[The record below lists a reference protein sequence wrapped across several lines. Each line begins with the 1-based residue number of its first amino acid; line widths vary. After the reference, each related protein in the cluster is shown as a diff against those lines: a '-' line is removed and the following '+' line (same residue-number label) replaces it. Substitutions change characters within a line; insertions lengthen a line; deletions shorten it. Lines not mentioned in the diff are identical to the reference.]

1 MKVKW
6 LGHSAFLLTSDSGM
20 RVLTDPYK
28 SGSYDG
34 AVGYKPITEKADV
47 VTASHQHDDHYC
59 LEGLPEGYECVTE
72 AGKHQAAGLSITGFK
87 SYHDTTRGKDR
98 GSNIIFVIEM
108 DGIKV
113 CHLGDLG
120 HTLSDE
126 EAGAIGKV
134 DVLLIPVGGLYTIG
148 PREAVDVMKA
158 LSPSVT
164 IPMHFKT
171 EALGFPLKPVDDF
184 LSMAGDSGRPGT
196 TETEIRQEDLSGRR
210 IIVLEQEL

>member
-6 LGHSAFLLTSDSGM
+6 LGHSAFLLTSDSGV
-20 RVLTDPYK
+20 RVLTDPYR

-34 AVGYKPITEKADV
+34 AVAYKPIKEKADV
-47 VTASHQHDDHYC
+47 VTASHRHDDHYC
-59 LEGLPEGYECVTE
+59 LEGLPEGYQCVTE
-72 AGKHQAAGLSITGFK
+72 AGRHTVAGLSITGFK
-87 SYHDTTRGKDR
+87 SYHDTSRGEDR

-108 DGIKV
+108 DGIRV

-126 EAGAIGKV
+126 EAAAIGRV
-134 DVLLIPVGGLYTIG
+134 DVLLVPVGGLYTIG
-148 PREAVDVMKA
+148 PKEAVNVMKA

-171 EALGFPLKPVDDF
+171 EALGFPIKPVDDF
-184 LSMAGDSGRPGT
+184 LSLAGDSMRPGT

-210 IIVLEQEL
+210 VIVLEHEL